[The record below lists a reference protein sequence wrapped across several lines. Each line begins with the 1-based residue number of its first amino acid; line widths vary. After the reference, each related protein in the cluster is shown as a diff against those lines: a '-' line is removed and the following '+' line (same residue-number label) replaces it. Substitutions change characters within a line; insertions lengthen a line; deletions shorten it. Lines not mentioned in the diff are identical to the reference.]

1 MAPVAS
7 GGGRGHFLH
16 MFGGRAH
23 DIGSRF
29 GCEQENQR
37 WLRGFWSENL
47 EERTPYHRDGGGC
60 RKTPGLWR
68 KEGASGVCSEHVK
81 CVLEGQA
88 EALSTQLD
96 LGAWSS
102 GDCSVQERNSQV
114 LSRLAPV
121 AGGCAVAGALPSD
134 DAGVCFPAWLL
145 LSWMW

>member
-47 EERTPYHRDGGGC
+47 EELTAYHRDGGGC
-60 RKTPGLWR
+60 RKTWGLWR

-81 CVLEGQA
+81 YVLEGQA

-102 GDCSVQERNSQV
+102 GDCSGPERNSQV
-114 LSRLAPV
+114 LSR
-121 AGGCAVAGALPSD
+121 S
-134 DAGVCFPAWLL
+134 
-145 LSWMW
+145 